1 MKPVSSDSQA
11 ATTIPPHQPWRFV
24 PPPATAPTYP
34 NHWTAE
40 QRQVAARYSERPPA
54 PAYFDDPAPPLPP
67 QINASAK
74 EIMNAY
80 VRHMQKVLG
89 LGVTGVNMEND
100 ILLVDPKDVA
110 EFVSLPCK
118 AWYAVHEQTLVVK
131 IAARDLLDRYC
142 GGGGGDGSTLPADP
156 NAAAPIADWLGAALG
171 DPSQARGMCA
181 QFGYSQEPELQ
192 RRRGVGLRR
201 R

>member
-1 MKPVSSDSQA
+1 
-11 ATTIPPHQPWRFV
+11 
-24 PPPATAPTYP
+24 
-34 NHWTAE
+34 
-40 QRQVAARYSERPPA
+40 
-54 PAYFDDPAPPLPP
+54 
-67 QINASAK
+67 
-74 EIMNAY
+74 
-80 VRHMQKVLG
+80 
-89 LGVTGVNMEND
+89 
-100 ILLVDPKDVA
+100 
-110 EFVSLPCK
+110 
-118 AWYAVHEQTLVVK
+118 
-131 IAARDLLDRYC
+131 LLDRYC